1 MATKRFMRLFFS
13 NGLEQSGAS
22 LLDKKDAIDEEA
34 FSNNLNSDSEN
45 MDDNKMGFINE
56 NDLDYASSV
65 SAASSTFEVN
75 ESNAAFVSATDVE
88 KEMQKIANIQDTLEP
103 TSGDVKIDSSPKK
116 QEEKWLSAVDQKA
129 FSVRPTFSV
138 RPKAGSRWATAAI
151 DITGEWQLID
161 TEKFKADYDDY
172 LKLLGQPKIVRV
184 VAVGLVGLTTEI
196 IEQTEEGRELL
207 IRGKSGINVW
217 ERRLISSGADAE
229 SAEYQPEHIA
239 IRTADDE
246 TVQAEAWWD
255 SNGTVHMSWL
265 RGVEKYGGGD
275 FESKRYLED
284 DGSTLVCETIFHPKQ
299 EGREKARVTWKFV
312 RK

>member
-1 MATKRFMRLFFS
+1 MRLFFS
-13 NGLEQSGAS
+13 NSLEESGTS
-22 LLDKKDAIDEEA
+22 LLDKKDPIDAEA
-34 FSNNLNSDSEN
+34 FSNNLDSDSEKV
-45 MDDNKMGFINE
+45 DANKMGYINE
-56 NDLDYASSV
+56 NDLAYDSSV
-65 SAASSTFEVN
+65 SAASSISEVN
-75 ESNAAFVSATDVE
+75 ESNAAVVSATDVE
-88 KEMQKIANIQDTLEP
+88 KEMQKIANTQDTLEP
-103 TSGDVKIDSSPKK
+103 TTGDVKIDSGPKK
-116 QEEKWLSAVDQKA
+116 QEEKWLSVVDQKA

-161 TEKFKADYDDY
+161 TEQFKSDYDDY
-172 LKLLGQPKIVRV
+172 LKLLGQPKLVRV
-184 VAVGLVGLTTEI
+184 VAVGLIGLTTEI
-196 IEQTEEGRELL
+196 IEQTKEGRELL

-229 SAEYQPEHIA
+229 SEEYQPEHIA

-255 SNGTVHMSWL
+255 SNGTVHRSWL
-265 RGVEKYGGGD
+265 RGVEKYGGGN

-284 DGSTLVCETIFHPKQ
+284 GGNTLVCETIFHPKQ
-299 EGREKARVTWKFV
+299 EGREQARVTWKFL